1 MIKQT
6 AVQELIVEMESLINK
21 PYVNPKNALTD
32 CINLAYNKLQM
43 ERDQIQDTFYHGI
56 AIDAFNVN
64 DKWTEAEKYYK
75 QTHGGQD
82 EK

>member
-21 PYVNPKNALTD
+21 PYVNHKNALTD

-43 ERDQIQDTFYHGI
+43 ERDQIQDAFYHGI
-56 AIDAFNVN
+56 AIDSFNVN
-64 DKWTEAEKYYK
+64 DKWTETEKYYK